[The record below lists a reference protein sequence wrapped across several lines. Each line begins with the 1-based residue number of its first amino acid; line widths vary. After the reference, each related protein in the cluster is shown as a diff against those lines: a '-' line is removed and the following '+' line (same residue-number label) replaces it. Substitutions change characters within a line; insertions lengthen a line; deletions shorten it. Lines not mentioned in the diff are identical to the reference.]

1 MVTVSTDDALL
12 DVNRLHRW
20 LSEDAYW
27 SLGRSRETVEASL
40 AGSVNLGAYDG
51 ADQVGFLR
59 IVTDRATF
67 AWICDVYVDPAA
79 RGKGVGTALVVEADR
94 ILGEYGVRR
103 ALLARRTPTA
113 STRVSGSCL
122 SASPVGGWPGATNPP
137 LDSPLRRGNPVSRR
151 SLDPRVH
158 PNTRNGT
165 GRAHRKPKGWPGRA
179 SGVPAR
185 SGAHAPPAERQR
197 VGGCSAISSGPSGR
211 RSPAPVRGR
220 AAPSPRS

>member
-12 DVNRLHRW
+12 DVDRLHRW

-27 SLGRSRETVEASL
+27 SFGRSRETVEASL

-51 ADQVGFLR
+51 TDQVGFLR

-103 ALLARRTPTA
+103 ALLATA
-113 STRVSGSCL
+113 DAHGLYARFGFL
-122 SASPVGGWPGATNPP
+122 P
-137 LDSPLRRGNPVSRR
+137 LGE
-151 SLDPRVH
+151 
-158 PNTRNGT
+158 
-165 GRAHRKPKGWPGRA
+165 PGRWL
-179 SGVPAR
+179 AR
-185 SGAHAPPAERQR
+185 SYE
-197 VGGCSAISSGPSGR
+197 
-211 RSPAPVRGR
+211 PAPGLT
-220 AAPSPRS
+220 PEEG

>member
-12 DVNRLHRW
+12 DVDRVHRW

-51 ADQVGFLR
+51 TDQVGFLR

-79 RGKGVGTALVVEADR
+79 RGKGVGTALLVEADR

-103 ALLARRTPTA
+103 ALLATA
-113 STRVSGSCL
+113 DAHGLYARFGFL
-122 SASPVGGWPGATNPP
+122 P
-137 LDSPLRRGNPVSRR
+137 LGE
-151 SLDPRVH
+151 
-158 PNTRNGT
+158 
-165 GRAHRKPKGWPGRA
+165 PGRWL
-179 SGVPAR
+179 AR
-185 SGAHAPPAERQR
+185 SYE
-197 VGGCSAISSGPSGR
+197 
-211 RSPAPVRGR
+211 PAPGLT
-220 AAPSPRS
+220 PEEG